1 MLVAGWYPK
10 SFSGGRAVLPGRRWP
25 ENSWASPSTMHHST
39 NAPAAQPTYRRQWLV
54 ALSYVGVVE
63 RAHPAAAAQVAIV
76 GPMVVLHTPSAA
88 PQICTTETARE
99 GRHSAKPPPSSMPP
113 DRSDAAE

>member
-1 MLVAGWYPK
+1 M
-10 SFSGGRAVLPGRRWP
+10 RVLM
-25 ENSWASPSTMHHST
+25 ATMHGPPSATHMC
-39 NAPAAQPTYRRQWLV
+39 R
-54 ALSYVGVVE
+54 

-99 GRHSAKPPPSSMPP
+99 GRHSTKPPPSSMPP
-113 DRSDAAE
+113 STGAMPRNRSAAYQPRRLAIIAPFEKPIAKRSSSATWPT